1 MLQGIDVLVYDI
13 QDIGCRSFTYIS
25 TMGVAMEA
33 AAENG
38 IEFIVLDRPNPIGGE
53 KVEGNLVEDGYISF
67 VSQFKIPHIPHPH
80 SAYFYPLS
88 GIVGELPYLS
98 IGVGYTIPFQM
109 FAAEWI
115 DADKLADRMNNLN
128 LPGIK
133 FRPMHL
139 KPFYAFGKGE
149 HLQGVQV
156 HILDYKKARL
166 SEVQFYIMQELAALY
181 PAFCK
186 ENESRFD
193 MFDKVCGSNQIRE
206 RFSKNYH
213 FDDIKDYWY
222 KDVEDFKKLSRKYY
236 LYK

>member
-1 MLQGIDVLVYDI
+1 
-13 QDIGCRSFTYIS
+13 
-25 TMGVAMEA
+25 
-33 AAENG
+33 
-38 IEFIVLDRPNPIGGE
+38 
-53 KVEGNLVEDGYISF
+53 
-67 VSQFKIPHIPHPH
+67 
-80 SAYFYPLS
+80 
-88 GIVGELPYLS
+88 
-98 IGVGYTIPFQM
+98 
-109 FAAEWI
+109 
-115 DADKLADRMNNLN
+115 MNNLD

-181 PAFCK
+181 PDKPAFCK

>member
-1 MLQGIDVLVYDI
+1 MDTLLTTYSASPFGIL
-13 QDIGCRSFTYIS
+13 
-25 TMGVAMEA
+25 
-33 AAENG
+33 
-38 IEFIVLDRPNPIGGE
+38 L
-53 KVEGNLVEDGYISF
+53 
-67 VSQFKIPHIPHPH
+67 
-80 SAYFYPLS
+80 PLS

-156 HILDYKKARL
+156 HILDYKKLDFPKSNSTSCKNWPPCIPINPHFAKKMKADSTCSTRYA
-166 SEVQFYIMQELAALY
+166 EVT
-181 PAFCK
+181 K
-186 ENESRFD
+186 
-193 MFDKVCGSNQIRE
+193 
-206 RFSKNYH
+206 
-213 FDDIKDYWY
+213 
-222 KDVEDFKKLSRKYY
+222 
-236 LYK
+236 

>member
-1 MLQGIDVLVYDI
+1 MDYTKTGLQWIP
-13 QDIGCRSFTYIS
+13 SS
-25 TMGVAMEA
+25 
-33 AAENG
+33 
-38 IEFIVLDRPNPIGGE
+38 
-53 KVEGNLVEDGYISF
+53 
-67 VSQFKIPHIPHPH
+67 PHIPHPH

-115 DADKLADRMNNLN
+115 DADKLADRMNKLN

-166 SEVQFYIMQELAALY
+166 SEVQFY
-181 PAFCK
+181 
-186 ENESRFD
+186 